1 MAIEQYSGL
10 LARIFVGFPIHF
22 RHPRVPQNQQYGCFA
37 FRYSAGIQST
47 LDTNGCLFLAACL
60 VFKQQL
66 RSARLKADL
75 TDEVAEEEDEAE
87 EIVENR

>member
-47 LDTNGCLFLAACL
+47 LDTNGCLFSGYLPGFQAA
-60 VFKQQL
+60 
-66 RSARLKADL
+66 
-75 TDEVAEEEDEAE
+75 T
-87 EIVENR
+87 EIGKTQG